1 MIKEFFVL
9 GQKETK
15 WGKVETVAV
24 LGILAS
30 CAIQHVLPV
39 PLVDRQQA
47 AILTPTG
54 HFSKIFSHPFTK
66 RFL

>member
-1 MIKEFFVL
+1 MPGRSLLFIKVIIKCIYCYNTYYNSEKEFFVL

-15 WGKVETVAV
+15 WGKVEMVAV

-39 PLVDRQQA
+39 P
-47 AILTPTG
+47 
-54 HFSKIFSHPFTK
+54 S
-66 RFL
+66 